1 MLYNEKGYDERKKF
15 MKEKFVGLIIMDGL
29 GLAPASSSNAVTLAK
44 TKYLDYL
51 LKTYPNSTLVA
62 SGEAVG
68 LPEGQMG
75 NSEVGH
81 LNLGAGRV
89 VWQSLSRINVAIKDG
104 SFFTND
110 AFLNAIKHVKKNHS
124 KLHILGLVSDGGV
137 HSYPTHF
144 KALLD
149 LARQEGVDGQTYLHA
164 FTDGRDTPQTPGLG
178 FVKDLVDY
186 GFNVATLS
194 GRYYAMDRDNNWDR
208 IQLAYDAMT
217 LGDAPHYDNV
227 LEGIEASYKAGITD
241 EFIKPF
247 IVNSNGLIKDND
259 AIIFANFRPDRA
271 IRMSTALSNP
281 SAVKQYY
288 TEGKPLLHINQPLQN
303 IFYVSMMHY
312 NESVK
317 GQLAFELQSFDDLYG
332 SVIEKAGLN
341 QIRAAETEKYA
352 HVTFFFDGGKEVPL
366 AHSKR
371 ILVESPKVPTY
382 DLKPEMSAYDVK
394 DEVIKALKTNQYQT
408 MILNFANPDMVG
420 HTGSIEAAT
429 KAVEATLECVEAVTN
444 QILEMGGVAIIL
456 ADHGNAEQM
465 RDALGNPHTAHTT
478 NLVPVI
484 ITKPGIK
491 VNTGALCDV
500 APTMLDLL
508 GIPQPKAMTGKSLII
523 K

>member
-1 MLYNEKGYDERKKF
+1 

-29 GLAPASSSNAVTLAK
+29 GLAPSSDFNSVSLAK
-44 TKYLDYL
+44 NKYILDDL
-51 LKTYPNSTLVA
+51 MKTWPNSTLQA

-104 SFFTND
+104 SFFKNE
-110 AFLNAIKHVKKNHS
+110 AFLGAIEHVKKNNS
-124 KLHILGLVSDGGV
+124 KLHILGLVSNGGV

-149 LARQEGVDGQTYLHA
+149 LARQQGVESKTYLHA
-164 FTDGRDTPQTPGLG
+164 FTDGRDTPQTSGLG

-186 GFNVATLS
+186 GFRVATLS

-208 IQLAYDAMT
+208 LQLAYDAMT
-217 LGDAPHYDNV
+217 QGDGPVFDNV
-227 LEGIEASYKAGITD
+227 LEGIETSYKADITD

-247 IVNSNGLIKDND
+247 IVDKSGLIQDND
-259 AIIFANFRPDRA
+259 AVIFVNFRPDRA

-281 SAVKQYY
+281 EAVKNYY
-288 TEGKPLLHINQPLQN
+288 TEGKPTLHITNPLKN
-303 IFYVSMMHY
+303 LFYVSMMHY
-312 NESVK
+312 NETVK
-317 GQLAFELQSFDDLYG
+317 GKLAFELQTFDDLYG
-332 SVIEKAGLN
+332 VVIEKAGLN

-366 AHSKR
+366 AHSTR

-382 DLKPEMSAYDVK
+382 DLKPEMSAYEVK
-394 DEVIKALKTNQYQT
+394 DKVIEALRTGTFQT

-429 KAVEATLECVEAVTN
+429 KAVEATLDCVKQVTDE
-444 QILEMGGVAIIL
+444 ILAMGGVAIIL

-465 RDALGNPHTAHTT
+465 RDEFGNPHTAHTT

-484 ITKPGIK
+484 VTKAGISLT
-491 VNTGALCDV
+491 TGALCDV